1 MKISYSWIKD
11 FLDINLTIDE
21 VAETLTMLGLEAEIS
36 TNFDELK
43 EIIVGEIQAIKKH
56 PNADRLNI
64 CKVFDGVNTLSVVCG
79 ANNVSKG
86 IKIAFSPVD
95 SVLPGNFKIKE
106 AKIRGEISKGMICSE
121 RELGISDE
129 HDGIMILDENAIC
142 GQSLPDYFS
151 TNNDLITLDI
161 TPNRA
166 DCFSHL
172 GVARD
177 LAAKLHLNLNEP
189 DFSTLPKTA
198 DISSMIEISMDD
210 LKDCPRYVGGIIQN
224 VKIKE
229 SPDWLK
235 KKLESVGIRS
245 INNLVDI
252 SNYVM
257 MEIGQPTH
265 FFDLDKI
272 KNKKILVRRARDGEK
287 ITTLDEIERSVNN
300 DVMLITD
307 GESPIAVAGIMGGFD
322 SAINENTKNV
332 LIECAYFNPATIR
345 KSSKSLNMI
354 TDASKR
360 FERGV
365 DFNAPVLAFWR
376 IVHFIDEL
384 NCGEWIPDIMDTYP
398 EKIETNEIV
407 LKKKLINEIAGVNI
421 PNDFVVKTLSSLGC
435 RIYEKDD
442 LTCSPPSWR
451 PDLTRDIDLAEEVI
465 RVYGYDNIKSSNNYT
480 SIMNFDDFDP
490 HHNLDKINNSLIGLG
505 FYQVFNNSLQ
515 TKEEAYFYSGNKD
528 LIEMKNPLSD
538 KMTHLRYSLIH
549 GLMQNIEH
557 NFNNGIHDLMLF
569 EHGNTFS
576 YSDSKRLGIDEVQT
590 LTGILHGN
598 YQEKSVHNSK
608 SKAFDYF
615 ILKGLMISFFKK
627 IGIKDLHFIENEMDI
642 KYFTYSYSIKYKNE
656 MLGYM
661 GLLSSDISKKFNF
674 KFDDVYAFSIENLDN
689 LFNIMNTSKLFKK
702 IIPYPPIE
710 RDLNFVID
718 SDLTSGSIIDF
729 ILSKKFDFLINI
741 VPVSIFKHSTLGLNK
756 KALSLNLIFQSDSK
770 TLEDKVVNPII
781 DGIIEVVSK
790 KFNAKLR

>member
-257 MEIGQPTH
+257 MEMGQPTH

-365 DFNAPVLAFWR
+365 DYNAPVLAFWR
-376 IVHFIDEL
+376 IVHLIDEL

-451 PDLTRDIDLAEEVI
+451 PDLTRDIDLIEEVI

-557 NFNNGIHDLMLF
+557 NVNNGIHDLMLF

>member
-64 CKVFDGVNTLSVVCG
+64 CKVFDGVNTLPVICG

-189 DFSTLPKTA
+189 DFSTLPKSS

-257 MEIGQPTH
+257 MEMGQPTH

-287 ITTLDEIERSVNN
+287 ITTLDEIERSVNSN
-300 DVMLITD
+300 VMLITD

-345 KSSKSLNMI
+345 KSSKTLNMI

-365 DFNAPVLAFWR
+365 DYNAPVLAFWR
-376 IVHFIDEL
+376 IVHLIDEL

-451 PDLTRDIDLAEEVI
+451 PDLTRDIDLIEEVI

-490 HHNLDKINNSLIGLG
+490 HHNLDKINSSLIGLG

-515 TKEEAYFYSGNKD
+515 TKEEAYFYSNKKD

-557 NFNNGIHDLMLF
+557 NVNNGIHDLMLF

-615 ILKGLMISFFKK
+615 ILKGLIISFFKK

-642 KYFTYSYSIKYKNE
+642 KYFTYSYSIKYNNE

-661 GLLSSDISKKFNF
+661 GLLSSDISKKFNY

-689 LFNIMNTSKLFKK
+689 LFNIMNAPKLFKK

>member
-300 DVMLITD
+300 NVMLITD

-332 LIECAYFNPATIR
+332 LIECAYFNPTTIR

-365 DFNAPVLAFWR
+365 DYNAPVLAFWR
-376 IVHFIDEL
+376 IVHLIDEL

-656 MLGYM
+656 MVGYM

-689 LFNIMNTSKLFKK
+689 LFKMMKAPKLFKK

>member
-189 DFSTLPKTA
+189 DFSTLPKTS

-257 MEIGQPTH
+257 MEMGQPTH

-300 DVMLITD
+300 NVMLITD

-365 DFNAPVLAFWR
+365 DYNAPVLAFWR
-376 IVHFIDEL
+376 IVHLIDEL

-451 PDLTRDIDLAEEVI
+451 PDLTRDIDLIEEVI

-741 VPVSIFKHSTLGLNK
+741 VPVSIFKHSTLGLNR
-756 KALSLNLIFQSDSK
+756 KAVSLNLIFQSDSK

>member
-257 MEIGQPTH
+257 MEMGQPTH

-376 IVHFIDEL
+376 IVHLIDEL

-451 PDLTRDIDLAEEVI
+451 PDLTRDIDLIEEVI

>member
-142 GQSLPDYFS
+142 GQSLPDYIS

-189 DFSTLPKTA
+189 DFSTLPKTS

-300 DVMLITD
+300 NVMLITD

-345 KSSKSLNMI
+345 KSSKTLNMI

-376 IVHFIDEL
+376 IVHLIDEL

-451 PDLTRDIDLAEEVI
+451 PDLTRDIDLIEEVI

-490 HHNLDKINNSLIGLG
+490 HHNLDKINTSLIGLG

-515 TKEEAYFYSGNKD
+515 TKEEAYFYTNKKD

>member
-257 MEIGQPTH
+257 MEMGQPTH

-287 ITTLDEIERSVNN
+287 ITTLDEIERSVNSN
-300 DVMLITD
+300 VMLITD

-376 IVHFIDEL
+376 IVHLIDEL

-435 RIYEKDD
+435 KIYEKDD

-451 PDLTRDIDLAEEVI
+451 PDLTRDIDLIEEVI

>member
-189 DFSTLPKTA
+189 DFSTLPKTS

-257 MEIGQPTH
+257 MEMGQPTH

-300 DVMLITD
+300 NVMLITD

-345 KSSKSLNMI
+345 KSSKTLNMI

-376 IVHFIDEL
+376 IVHLIDEL

-451 PDLTRDIDLAEEVI
+451 PDLTRDIDLIEEVI

-741 VPVSIFKHSTLGLNK
+741 VPVSIFKDSTLGFNK
-756 KALSLNLIFQSDSK
+756 KAVSLNFIFQSDSK

>member
-300 DVMLITD
+300 NVMLITD

-332 LIECAYFNPATIR
+332 LIECAYFNPTTIR

-376 IVHFIDEL
+376 IVHLIDEL

-451 PDLTRDIDLAEEVI
+451 PDLTRDIDLIEEVI

-490 HHNLDKINNSLIGLG
+490 HHNLDKINTSLIGLG

>member
-257 MEIGQPTH
+257 MEMGQPTH

-376 IVHFIDEL
+376 IVHLIDEL

-756 KALSLNLIFQSDSK
+756 KAVSLNLIFQSDSK

>member
-1 MKISYSWIKD
+1 M
-11 FLDINLTIDE
+11 
-21 VAETLTMLGLEAEIS
+21 
-36 TNFDELK
+36 
-43 EIIVGEIQAIKKH
+43 
-56 PNADRLNI
+56 PP
-64 CKVFDGVNTLSVVCG
+64 
-79 ANNVSKG
+79 

-142 GQSLPDYFS
+142 GQTLPDYFS

-189 DFSTLPKTA
+189 DFSTLPKSS

-257 MEIGQPTH
+257 MEMGQPTH

-287 ITTLDEIERSVNN
+287 ITTLDEIERSVNSN
-300 DVMLITD
+300 VMLITD
-307 GESPIAVAGIMGGFD
+307 GESPIAVAGIMGGID

-345 KSSKSLNMI
+345 KSSKTLNMI

-365 DFNAPVLAFWR
+365 DYNAPVLAFWR
-376 IVHFIDEL
+376 IVHLIDEL
-384 NCGEWIPDIMDTYP
+384 NSGEWIPDIMDTYP

-407 LKKKLINEIAGVNI
+407 LKKKLINEIAGVNM

-451 PDLTRDIDLAEEVI
+451 PDLTRDIDLIEEVI
-465 RVYGYDNIKSSNNYT
+465 RFYGYNNIKPSNNYT

-515 TKEEAYFYSGNKD
+515 TKEEAYFYSNKKD

-557 NFNNGIHDLMLF
+557 NVNNGIHDLMLF
-569 EHGNTFS
+569 LKCYKDFFS
-576 YSDSKRLGIDEVQT
+576 SQ
-590 LTGILHGN
+590 
-598 YQEKSVHNSK
+598 
-608 SKAFDYF
+608 A
-615 ILKGLMISFFKK
+615 
-627 IGIKDLHFIENEMDI
+627 
-642 KYFTYSYSIKYKNE
+642 KN
-656 MLGYM
+656 L
-661 GLLSSDISKKFNF
+661 
-674 KFDDVYAFSIENLDN
+674 
-689 LFNIMNTSKLFKK
+689 
-702 IIPYPPIE
+702 
-710 RDLNFVID
+710 R
-718 SDLTSGSIIDF
+718 
-729 ILSKKFDFLINI
+729 INI
-741 VPVSIFKHSTLGLNK
+741 YLKNH
-756 KALSLNLIFQSDSK
+756 
-770 TLEDKVVNPII
+770 
-781 DGIIEVVSK
+781 
-790 KFNAKLR
+790 

>member
-189 DFSTLPKTA
+189 DFSTLPKTS

-257 MEIGQPTH
+257 MEMGQPTH

-376 IVHFIDEL
+376 IVHLIDEL

>member
-257 MEIGQPTH
+257 MEMGQPTH

-300 DVMLITD
+300 NVMLITD

-376 IVHFIDEL
+376 IVHLIDEL

-451 PDLTRDIDLAEEVI
+451 PDLTRDIDLIEEVI

-515 TKEEAYFYSGNKD
+515 TKEEAYFYSNKKD

-557 NFNNGIHDLMLF
+557 NVNNGIHDLMLF

>member
-64 CKVFDGVNTLSVVCG
+64 CKVFDGVNTLPVICG

-129 HDGIMILDENAIC
+129 HDGIMILDKNAIC

-177 LAAKLHLNLNEP
+177 LAAKLPLNLNEP
-189 DFSTLPKTA
+189 DFSTLPISSN
-198 DISSMIEISMDD
+198 ISSMIEINMDD
-210 LKDCPRYVGGIIQN
+210 IKDCPRYVGGIIQN

-257 MEIGQPTH
+257 MEMGQPTH

-272 KNKKILVRRARDGEK
+272 KNKEILVRRARDGAK
-287 ITTLDEIERSVNN
+287 ITTLDEIERSVNSN
-300 DVMLITD
+300 VMLITD

-345 KSSKSLNMI
+345 KSSKTLNMI

-365 DFNAPVLAFWR
+365 D
-376 IVHFIDEL
+376 ID
-384 NCGEWIPDIMDTYP
+384 NCLYA
-398 EKIETNEIV
+398 
-407 LKKKLINEIAGVNI
+407 LKRA
-421 PNDFVVKTLSSLGC
+421 SSLIKMITG
-435 RIYEKDD
+435 
-442 LTCSPPSWR
+442 
-451 PDLTRDIDLAEEVI
+451 A
-465 RVYGYDNIKSSNNYT
+465 NI
-480 SIMNFDDFDP
+480 
-490 HHNLDKINNSLIGLG
+490 
-505 FYQVFNNSLQ
+505 
-515 TKEEAYFYSGNKD
+515 
-528 LIEMKNPLSD
+528 
-538 KMTHLRYSLIH
+538 
-549 GLMQNIEH
+549 
-557 NFNNGIHDLMLF
+557 
-569 EHGNTFS
+569 
-576 YSDSKRLGIDEVQT
+576 
-590 LTGILHGN
+590 
-598 YQEKSVHNSK
+598 
-608 SKAFDYF
+608 
-615 ILKGLMISFFKK
+615 
-627 IGIKDLHFIENEMDI
+627 
-642 KYFTYSYSIKYKNE
+642 
-656 MLGYM
+656 
-661 GLLSSDISKKFNF
+661 SSDIYDYNEF
-674 KFDDVYAFSIENLDN
+674 KDDHV
-689 LFNIMNTSKLFKK
+689 
-702 IIPYPPIE
+702 
-710 RDLNFVID
+710 
-718 SDLTSGSIIDF
+718 
-729 ILSKKFDFLINI
+729 NI
-741 VPVSIFKHSTLGLNK
+741 VSFSHSRFTKLLGHEIDINK
-756 KALSLNLIFQSDSK
+756 IKDILIDLGFENVMSLFYE
-770 TLEDKVVNPII
+770 T
-781 DGIIEVVSK
+781 
-790 KFNAKLR
+790 F

>member
-257 MEIGQPTH
+257 MEMGQPTH

-332 LIECAYFNPATIR
+332 LIECAYFNPTTIR

-376 IVHFIDEL
+376 IVHLIDEL

>member
-257 MEIGQPTH
+257 MEMGQPTH

-345 KSSKSLNMI
+345 KSSKTLNMI

-365 DFNAPVLAFWR
+365 DYNAPVLAFWR
-376 IVHFIDEL
+376 IVHLIDEL

-557 NFNNGIHDLMLF
+557 NVNNGIHDLMLF

>member
-21 VAETLTMLGLEAEIS
+21 IAETLTMLGLEAEIS

-142 GQSLPDYFS
+142 GQSLPDYIS

-257 MEIGQPTH
+257 MEMGQPTH

-376 IVHFIDEL
+376 IVHLIDEL

-407 LKKKLINEIAGVNI
+407 LNKKLINEIAGVNI

-490 HHNLDKINNSLIGLG
+490 HHNLDKINTSLIGLG

-661 GLLSSDISKKFNF
+661 GLLSSDISKMFNF

>member
-1 MKISYSWIKD
+1 M
-11 FLDINLTIDE
+11 
-21 VAETLTMLGLEAEIS
+21 
-36 TNFDELK
+36 
-43 EIIVGEIQAIKKH
+43 
-56 PNADRLNI
+56 
-64 CKVFDGVNTLSVVCG
+64 
-79 ANNVSKG
+79 
-86 IKIAFSPVD
+86 
-95 SVLPGNFKIKE
+95 
-106 AKIRGEISKGMICSE
+106 
-121 RELGISDE
+121 
-129 HDGIMILDENAIC
+129 
-142 GQSLPDYFS
+142 
-151 TNNDLITLDI
+151 
-161 TPNRA
+161 
-166 DCFSHL
+166 
-172 GVARD
+172 
-177 LAAKLHLNLNEP
+177 
-189 DFSTLPKTA
+189 
-198 DISSMIEISMDD
+198 
-210 LKDCPRYVGGIIQN
+210 
-224 VKIKE
+224 
-229 SPDWLK
+229 
-235 KKLESVGIRS
+235 
-245 INNLVDI
+245 
-252 SNYVM
+252 
-257 MEIGQPTH
+257 
-265 FFDLDKI
+265 
-272 KNKKILVRRARDGEK
+272 VRRARDGEK

-332 LIECAYFNPATIR
+332 LIECAYFNPTTIR

-376 IVHFIDEL
+376 IVHLIDEL

-451 PDLTRDIDLAEEVI
+451 PDLTRDIDLIEEVI

-490 HHNLDKINNSLIGLG
+490 HHNLDKINTSLIGLG

-515 TKEEAYFYSGNKD
+515 TKEEAYFYTNKKD

-557 NFNNGIHDLMLF
+557 NVNNGIHDLMLF

-642 KYFTYSYSIKYKNE
+642 KHFTYSHSIKYKNE

-689 LFNIMNTSKLFKK
+689 LFNIMNAPKLFKK

>member
-257 MEIGQPTH
+257 MEMGQPTH

>member
-257 MEIGQPTH
+257 MEMGQPTH

-376 IVHFIDEL
+376 IVHLIDEL

-451 PDLTRDIDLAEEVI
+451 PDLTRDIDLIEEVI

-689 LFNIMNTSKLFKK
+689 LFKIMKAPKLFKK

>member
-257 MEIGQPTH
+257 MEMGQPTH

-376 IVHFIDEL
+376 IVHLIDEL

-435 RIYEKDD
+435 KIYEKDD

-451 PDLTRDIDLAEEVI
+451 PDLTRDIDLIEEVI

-689 LFNIMNTSKLFKK
+689 LFKIMKAPKLFKK

>member
-189 DFSTLPKTA
+189 DFSTLPKTS

-257 MEIGQPTH
+257 MEMGQPTH

-300 DVMLITD
+300 NVMLITD

-376 IVHFIDEL
+376 IVHLIDEL

>member
-189 DFSTLPKTA
+189 DFSTLPKSS

-257 MEIGQPTH
+257 MEMGQPTH

-345 KSSKSLNMI
+345 KSSKTLNMI

-376 IVHFIDEL
+376 IVHLIDEL

-642 KYFTYSYSIKYKNE
+642 KYFTYSYSIKYNNE

-689 LFNIMNTSKLFKK
+689 LFNIMNTPKLFKK

>member
-257 MEIGQPTH
+257 MEMGQPTH

-300 DVMLITD
+300 NVMLITD

-376 IVHFIDEL
+376 IVHLIDEL